1 MPKVFHC
8 SNCSLQHERPVGKK
22 CQYIDQGESL
32 PSDVEVAAPP
42 SSDIRASEQILLQ
55 LQLLGEKMDSMDK
68 RVQRT
73 EAALGQGNS
82 QAGQIASNASVIKS
96 STTVAHSNATEEVS
110 SESVVPSVE
119 FLRQND
125 NLQSEVEKRLAELRS
140 LNESASR
147 GRVKSQRGGPGEI
160 SVKKAVDWPQNFILT
175 GTNKTRPTYDD
186 LSITQWVAGFI
197 RCIQEEKLECNRA
210 SMLDYLGN
218 LMEDASDFSWEA
230 AKASHAILLTNMEG
244 DRIKWG
250 DTDKIDRIRRA
261 HAQRHVNPQ
270 SSAPRP
276 FNKKPK
282 VVSNKNGLIC
292 KFFQEGT
299 CKFPNSHRSAGQYYR
314 HVCEFCEGPHV
325 SKSCSQKQNSKN

>member
-1 MPKVFHC
+1 MPKVYHC
-8 SNCSLQHERPVGKK
+8 SNCSSQHERPVGKK
-22 CQYIDQGESL
+22 CQFRDQGESL
-32 PSDVEVAAPP
+32 PDDVDVAAPP
-42 SSDIRASEQILLQ
+42 SSDIRVSEQILLQ
-55 LQLLGEKMDSMDK
+55 LQQLGEKMDSMDK

-82 QAGQIASNASVIKS
+82 QARQVTSNASVSKPS
-96 STTVAHSNATEEVS
+96 STVAHSNATEDVN

-119 FLRQND
+119 FLRQNET
-125 NLQSEVEKRLAELRS
+125 LQSEVEKRLTELRN

-160 SVKKAVDWPQNFILT
+160 SVKRVVDWPQNFILT

-197 RCIQEEKLECNRA
+197 RCIQEEKSESNRA

-270 SSAPRP
+270 GSAPRS
-276 FNKKPK
+276 K
-282 VVSNKNGLIC
+282 VLSTKNGLIC
-292 KFFQEGT
+292 RFFQEGT

-314 HVCEFCEGPHV
+314 HVCEICEGPHTT
-325 SKSCSQKQNSKN
+325 KMCSQKQNSKN